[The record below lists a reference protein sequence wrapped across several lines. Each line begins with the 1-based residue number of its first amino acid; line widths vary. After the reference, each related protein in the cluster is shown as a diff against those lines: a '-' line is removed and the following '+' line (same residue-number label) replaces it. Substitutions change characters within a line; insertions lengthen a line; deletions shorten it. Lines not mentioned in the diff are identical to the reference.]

1 MSFFN
6 IYTCRIYHNIFCIF
20 YEYFN
25 DWYFLLLRGEYIYIF
40 VRTSYEPYIIHV
52 YTEIGLFGSYF
63 DTHIANFLRF
73 V

>member
-25 DWYFLLLRGEYIYIF
+25 DWYFLLLRGEYIFGTNF
-40 VRTSYEPYIIHV
+40 VRAVYHTSTCVHGNRVIRE
-52 YTEIGLFGSYF
+52 LF
-63 DTHIANFLRF
+63 
-73 V
+73 